1 MRIACCADSAS
12 PGFRAVVRSIARRSP
27 DVVLFA
33 GDARAGGFGIS
44 RLRAAR
50 WRRAWGSLAP
60 RVLTVPGNHDYERD
74 GREPWRWLGGWTE
87 DVRLSRGASGAFVLD
102 LPFAEVFGFDS
113 GPHAR
118 RVPREQLEWAA
129 SRVGGAPT
137 RPHRIALFHAPAFP
151 VSTHIRSSLDADP
164 TQRDLLWD
172 DLEGL
177 GITLVLNGHEHVY
190 ARREIVR
197 RTRITQIITGGAGAP
212 LSPLIS
218 ADVLAGSSEHHAV
231 LLESSAEGLR
241 GSAFTPDDET
251 IDAFTMAPDVAHP
264 AIHHE

>member
-33 GDARAGGFGIS
+33 GDARAEGFGMS

-50 WRRAWGSLAP
+50 WRRTWGGLAP
-60 RVLTVPGNHDYERD
+60 RVLTVPGNHDYERG
-74 GREPWRWLGGWTE
+74 GREPWRWLGEWTE
-87 DVRLSRGASGAFVLD
+87 DIRLSRGTSGAFVLD
-102 LPFAEVFGFDS
+102 LPCASVVGFDS
-113 GPHAR
+113 GPHAGR
-118 RVPREQLEWAA
+118 IPREQLEWAA
-129 SRVGGAPT
+129 SRIGDAPA
-137 RPHRIALFHAPAFP
+137 RPHRIALFHSPAFP

-172 DLEGL
+172 GLEDL

-218 ADVLAGSSEHHAV
+218 VDVLAGSSEHHAV
-231 LLESSAEGLR
+231 LLELSAEGLR
-241 GSAFTPDDET
+241 GSAFTPDDAT
-251 IDAFTMAPDVAHP
+251 IDAFSMAPDVARLP
-264 AIHHE
+264 AHRE